1 MKRAL
6 GYIVPAALF
15 AVWIWVIILGIEPMT
30 SKANNNRVHALL
42 LGCQLL
48 GNSKDVEQI
57 LYFECNGKIELHK
70 EINWTE
76 LTTKVSK

>member
-6 GYIVPAALF
+6 GYMIPVALF
-15 AVWIWVIILGIEPMT
+15 AVWIWVIVLGIGPMV
-30 SKANNNRVHALL
+30 SKENNNRVHALL

-57 LYFECNGKIELHK
+57 LYFDCNGRIELHK
-70 EINWTE
+70 EIDWTSF
-76 LTTKVSK
+76 KN

>member
-6 GYIVPAALF
+6 GYVVPAALF
-15 AVWIWVIILGIEPMT
+15 AVWIWVIVASIGPMV

-57 LYFECNGKIELHK
+57 LYFDCRGKIELHK
-70 EINWTE
+70 EIDWAQE
-76 LTTKVSK
+76 AYKGK

>member
-15 AVWIWVIILGIEPMT
+15 AVWIGVIVQGIGPMV
-30 SKANNNRVHALL
+30 SKENNNRVHALL

-48 GNSKDVEQI
+48 GKSKDVEQI
-57 LYFECNGKIELHK
+57 LYFDCDGRIELHK
-70 EINWTE
+70 EIDWTL
-76 LTTKVSK
+76 LTP